1 MELSGYPSG
10 YSTEI
15 HINPRQQPRSANALV
30 ALCPFGVLPRWL
42 TRNTKL
48 QPGRTS
54 RQLALVKRF
63 GYGSIAR
70 QIDLLR
76 EHVAMSPYT
85 IQACLYYISSRRSAT
100 VSVLPCRLRRS
111 EKAATSGVWH
121 MGELGWQA
129 RRSCISGAHTVAP
142 CAYTVYRYRW
152 CIPWRLGRL
161 HSV

>member
-1 MELSGYPSG
+1 MDQKIRLIHTELSRYPRFPVV
-10 YSTEI
+10 TLRET
-15 HINPRQQPRSANALV
+15 HISARQCNPGQESSANALV

-48 QPGRTS
+48 QSGRTS

-100 VSVLPCRLRRS
+100 VTHSSAVVPRMRWRAPS
-111 EKAATSGVWH
+111 HTG
-121 MGELGWQA
+121 
-129 RRSCISGAHTVAP
+129 HTVRHAH
-142 CAYTVYRYRW
+142 ATELTR
-152 CIPWRLGRL
+152 
-161 HSV
+161 